1 MTKPIADIS
10 QRQAAKVA
18 GFGLIISFLPA
29 IFVYMFVFPSL
40 IVPGDAATTANNIMA
55 SAGLFRASII
65 CWLFVLIGDVVR
77 AWALYVFF
85 KPVNRSISLLAG
97 WFMLTHVAI
106 FGVAQLN
113 LVFAS
118 ELLSGAGYL
127 TVFEPDHLYSLMM
140 LFLNGWNYGFNIGL
154 FFFSFHLFVLG
165 YLVFKS
171 GYIPRI
177 LGVLLIVTSFSYLI
191 DSLGIILLPNYPEII
206 SQVLALPMFIG
217 ELALIVWLWFKGG
230 KIPSKDEDIKGTKR
244 EM

>member
-1 MTKPIADIS
+1 MNSNKLGGTEMTNHIADIS
-10 QRQAAKVA
+10 QRQAAIIA
-18 GFGLIISFLPA
+18 GFGLLITIIGVIFAS
-29 IFVYMFVFPSL
+29 IFVDNL
-40 IVPGDAATTANNIMA
+40 IVPGDAAETANNIMA
-55 SAGLFRASII
+55 NEGLFRTGIVS
-65 CWLFVLIGDVVR
+65 WLFVLIGDVVR

-97 WFMLTHVAI
+97 WFMLIHVAI
-106 FGVAQLN
+106 FGIAQLN

-127 TVFEPDHLYSLMM
+127 TVFEPNQLHSLMM

-177 LGVLLIVTSFSYLI
+177 LGVLLIVAFFGYLI
-191 DSLGIILLPNYPEII
+191 DSAGQILPNYPEII
-206 SQVLALPMFIG
+206 SQVVTVPNTIA
-217 ELALIVWLWFKGG
+217 ELALIVWLVFKGG
-230 KIPSKDEDIKGTKR
+230 KIP
-244 EM
+244 EMKS